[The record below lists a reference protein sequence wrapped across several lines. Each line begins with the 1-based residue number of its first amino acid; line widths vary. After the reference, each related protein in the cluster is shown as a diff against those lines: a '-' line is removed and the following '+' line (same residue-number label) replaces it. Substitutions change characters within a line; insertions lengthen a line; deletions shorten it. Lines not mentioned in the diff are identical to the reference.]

1 MVLYFWINSWAIHFL
16 FMGVFRMKT
25 LYSLQILVS
34 ALWCGVW
41 IFERDA
47 TGLIIVYTILLIIV
61 AIYNT
66 IAEVKGIDTQNIIEE
81 IYLNTR
87 K

>member
-1 MVLYFWINSWAIHFL
+1 
-16 FMGVFRMKT
+16 MKT

-34 ALWCGVW
+34 ALWCGVV

-47 TGLIIVYTILLIIV
+47 PALIIIYTILMITV
-61 AIYNT
+61 AVYNT
-66 IAEVKGIDTQNIIEE
+66 IAEVRDVDTHSIIEE
-81 IYLNTR
+81 IYINTR